1 MQKAGKIRAAT
12 VRERPPHRSL
22 TVAARIFSLAL
33 VCLAVGC
40 ESGFG
45 SKQLGDP
52 LLGINAAPKPLAS
65 SSTPSNTTTVQATSG
80 PVPPL
85 PSTYTSPGPAPMAG
99 GEMATLENPRP
110 LRMAGDTVSPAP
122 PYSPL
127 LGGSEGGP
135 GAARGAAPAVTVGN
149 PEPAPASTTANMTKP
164 PVPLPT
170 GSAANIRT
178 YEEAQQFLKQQRVSW
193 QRLDMEDG
201 QWKFECGVPNLGNP
215 RMNRHYATSR
225 AFPDPLSA
233 IREVITQIEKNGS

>member
-1 MQKAGKIRAAT
+1 MSAVQNAGKIRAAT
-12 VRERPPHRSL
+12 VRERPSHRSL

-33 VCLAVGC
+33 ICIAAGC

-45 SKQLGDP
+45 SKHLGDP
-52 LLGINAAPKPLAS
+52 LLGINAAPKSPAS
-65 SSTPSNTTTVQATSG
+65 SSTPSNTATAQATSG

-85 PSTYTSPGPAPMAG
+85 PSSYTSPGTAPMAV
-99 GEMATLENPRP
+99 GETATPENPRP
-110 LRMAGDTVSPAP
+110 LRMAADTVSPAAVP
-122 PYSPL
+122 VA
-127 LGGSEGGP
+127 

-149 PEPAPASTTANMTKP
+149 PEPAPAPAPASTTANLTKP
-164 PVPLPT
+164 PVPLPS

-201 QWKFECGVPNLGNP
+201 QWKFECGVPNPSNP

-225 AFPDPLSA
+225 AFPDALSA
-233 IREVITQIEKNGS
+233 MREVITQIEKGS